1 MLEKLPGPDHLVA
14 VRVSGRIEEADI
26 DQAIAAIDG
35 ALERAPHISFYAEVG
50 ALEGMTASALAKDL
64 RYGIG
69 MLRKVDRL
77 ARAAVVTDEDWL
89 RALARFEAWLI
100 PRIEMRMFGA
110 DERAEAFAWA
120 SEKPPAESPDLEAEP
135 AIRMIETNNPKV
147 LAFEVD
153 GYVTG
158 RDVER
163 VAGRFLKAFAANDGV
178 RVLGRFKHLP
188 GVDVATL
195 MHDQTLSL
203 KLQSMQRIERYA
215 VVGGPEALKNL
226 VALFD
231 PLFKLEMRHF
241 DAEAED
247 EAWAWLEAAP
257 AQD

>member
-1 MLEKLPGPDHLVA
+1 MLEILPGPDHLVA
-14 VRVSGRIEEADI
+14 VRVGGRIEEADI

-35 ALERAPHISFYAEVG
+35 ALERAPRISFYAEVD
-50 ALEGMTASALAKDL
+50 ALEGMTASALAKDV
-64 RYGIG
+64 RYGLG

-77 ARAAVVTDEDWL
+77 ARAAVVTDEEWV

-100 PRIEMRMFGA
+100 PRIEFRMFGA
-110 DERAEAFAWA
+110 DARAEALSWA
-120 SEKPPAESPDLEAEP
+120 SEKPPAEPPDLAAEP
-135 AIRMIETNNPKV
+135 AIRLIETGNPMV

-153 GYVTG
+153 GYITG

-195 MHDQTLSL
+195 MHDRTLSL
-203 KLQSMQRIERYA
+203 KLQAMQRVERYA
-215 VVGGPEALKNL
+215 VVGGPEPLKNL
-226 VALFD
+226 VALLD

-241 DAEAED
+241 EADD
-247 EAWAWLEAAP
+247 EPAAWAWLEAAP
-257 AQD
+257 KET